1 MKYDIVLC
9 GVGGQGILTIA
20 NLIDRV
26 ALKLGLELKQA
37 EVHGMA
43 QRGGAVESH
52 LRLADGPIASD
63 LIPKGKADMILAVEP
78 METLRYLAWLA
89 TDGAVVAS
97 ITPFVNIPNYPDIEE
112 VLKIIAGY
120 DKHVLVDSKALAK
133 EAGNVRAENTVMLGA
148 AENTVMLG
156 AASGWLPVAGDVL
169 RTEVAEMF
177 APKGEKLVEVNEKAF
192 DLGRAAALEA
202 LG

>member
-1 MKYDIVLC
+1 MKYDIILC

-20 NLIDRV
+20 TLIDRV
-26 ALKLGLELKQA
+26 ALRLGLEVKQA

-78 METLRYLAWLA
+78 METLRYLSWLA
-89 TDGAVVAS
+89 DDGAVVAS
-97 ITPFVNIPNYPDIEE
+97 TTPFVNIPNYPDIEE
-112 VLKIIAGY
+112 VLSVISKFE
-120 DKHVLVDSKALAK
+120 KHVLVDSKTLAK
-133 EAGNVRAENTVMLGA
+133 DAGNVR

-156 AASGWLPVAGDVL
+156 AASGWLPVDGEVV

-177 APKGEKLVEVNEKAF
+177 KPKGEKLVEVNERAF

-202 LG
+202 IG

>member
-20 NLIDRV
+20 TLIDRV

-63 LIPKGKADMILAVEP
+63 LIPSGKADMILAVEP

-89 TDGAVVAS
+89 ADGAIVAS

-112 VLKIIAGY
+112 VLKVIAGY

-148 AENTVMLG
+148 A
-156 AASGWLPVAGDVL
+156 SGWLPVAGDVL

-177 APKGEKLVEVNEKAF
+177 APKGPKLVEVNEKAF

>member
-20 NLIDRV
+20 TVIDRV
-26 ALKLGLELKQA
+26 ALRLGLELKQA

-52 LRLADGPIASD
+52 LRLSDRPIASD
-63 LIPKGKADMILAVEP
+63 LIPKGRADMILAVEP

-89 TDGAVVAS
+89 DDGSVVAS
-97 ITPFVNIPNYPDIEE
+97 VTPFVNIPDYPDVED
-112 VLKIIAGY
+112 VLAVLRQY
-120 DKHVLVDSKALAK
+120 ERHVLVDSRALAK

-148 AENTVMLG
+148 A
-156 AASGWLPVAGDVL
+156 SGYLPLEADVL
-169 RTEVAEMF
+169 RNEIGEMF
-177 APKGEKLVEVNEKAF
+177 AAKGEKLVEVNQRAF
-192 DLGRAAALEA
+192 DLGRDAALA
-202 LG
+202 AMA

>member
-20 NLIDRV
+20 TLIDRV

-43 QRGGAVESH
+43 QRGGAVQSH
-52 LRLADGPIASD
+52 LRLSDQPIASD
-63 LIPKGKADMILAVEP
+63 LIPKGKADMVLAVEP

-89 TDGAVVAS
+89 EDGAVVAS
-97 ITPFVNIPNYPDIEE
+97 TTPFVNIPNYPDVEE
-112 VLKIIAGY
+112 VLAIIAKY
-120 DKHVLVDSKALAK
+120 EKHVVVDSKTLAK

-148 AENTVMLG
+148 A
-156 AASGWLPVAGDVL
+156 SGWLPLDAKVL
-169 RTEVAEMF
+169 RAEVAEMF
-177 APKGEKLVEVNEKAF
+177 RPKGEKLVEVNERAF
-192 DLGRAAALEA
+192 DLGREAALA
-202 LG
+202 AIG